1 MDRIKEMLDTEIA
14 ETEKE
19 MLKVINGHDS
29 IHHNYEIVK
38 SVNGVGLVTAVE
50 LLVKTDNFTKI
61 TTARQYA
68 AYAGTAP
75 YEKSS
80 KKWTREHIS
89 KIGNRRSKT
98 LLYIC
103 AEKAPIAQQD

>member
-1 MDRIKEMLDTEIA
+1 
-14 ETEKE
+14 
-19 MLKVINGHDS
+19 MLKVIDGHDS

-38 SVNGVGLVTAVE
+38 SVKGVGLVTAVE

-75 YEKSS
+75 YENHRG
-80 KKWTREHIS
+80 KWTREHIYPRLVIDGQRPCCTS
-89 KIGNRRSKT
+89 
-98 LLYIC
+98 
-103 AEKAPIAQQD
+103 AQKAPDCTTRRLNCIMRDVL